1 MGEPNH
7 RSEYVCFPQDE
18 SELPQ
23 YPAGKGARYV
33 VLHAGYRE
41 KGLLPGYDLVFN
53 AQSGEGDYHK
63 K

>member
-1 MGEPNH
+1 MNQNH
-7 RSEYVCFPQDE
+7 RSKYGWLPEDE

-33 VLHAGYRE
+33 VLHEGCRKKGYCLGVTWYL
-41 KGLLPGYDLVFN
+41 KPSLVRVITT
-53 AQSGEGDYHK
+53 K